1 MITVKDCY
9 GSSGGILSIFS
20 FPLVHDDVYFIF
32 ARKVSHFTKVVK
44 ISFLP
49 NKYYNGHTLK

>member
-9 GSSGGILSIFS
+9 GSSVGILSIFS

-32 ARKVSHFTKVVK
+32 ARKVVK

-49 NKYYNGHTLK
+49 NKYYNGHLLK